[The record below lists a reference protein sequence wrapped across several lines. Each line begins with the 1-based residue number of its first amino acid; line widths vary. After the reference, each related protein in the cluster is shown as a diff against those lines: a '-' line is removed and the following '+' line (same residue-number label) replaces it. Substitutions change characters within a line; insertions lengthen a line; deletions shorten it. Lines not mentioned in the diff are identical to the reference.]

1 MKQTIKVYVNGQ
13 PFAPEDA
20 KISVFDRGFLFGD
33 AVYEVARSYG
43 RVFFELEPHIRRMF
57 NSAQMI
63 SLDLQ
68 QSEDD
73 YIRDI
78 YHAYQSIPLENI
90 YMRIQITRGEG
101 TIGLNMANAVKPN
114 VIIYFRHLDKIDP
127 KWYEEGVAIATTQR
141 MRNPKKALDPNIK
154 SGNYLNNVLA
164 FMDAVK
170 IKAIESIMVNAQGL
184 ITEGTTS
191 NIFSVKNGVL
201 ITPPVDFDIL
211 QGITRKLVLGLA
223 KDIKIPIREAGI
235 TPAEL
240 ENSDEV
246 FLTSSTRE
254 VLPVHWVNQKTI
266 GRPGMGPVTQQL
278 AAAYKDYLRGYVKR
292 AEEKYGALLQAK

>member
-1 MKQTIKVYVNGQ
+1 MKQSIKVFVNGKIFDPQ
-13 PFAPEDA
+13 DA
-20 KISVFDRGFLFGD
+20 KVSVFDRGFLFGD

-43 RVFFELEPHIRRMF
+43 RVFFELEPHISRMF
-57 NSAQMI
+57 NSAELL

-68 QSEDD
+68 QSEED

-78 YHAYQSIPLENI
+78 YKAYQQIPLNDI

-101 TIGLNMANAVKPN
+101 TIGLNMANANKPN
-114 VIIYFRHLDKIDP
+114 VIIYFRNLDKLDP
-127 KWYEEGVAIATTQR
+127 VWYSEGVSIVTTTR

-164 FMDAVK
+164 YMDAVK
-170 IKAIESIMVNAQGL
+170 IKAFESIMVNAQGL
-184 ITEGTTS
+184 VTEGTTT

-211 QGITRKLVLGLA
+211 QGITRRLVLNLA
-223 KDIKIPIREAGI
+223 KNLKIPVREVGV
-235 TPAEL
+235 TPSEL
-240 ENSDEV
+240 ENADEV

-254 VLPVHWVNQKTI
+254 VLPVHWVNGKEI
-266 GRPGMGPVTQQL
+266 GTPGMGPVTKSL
-278 AAAYKDYLRGYVKR
+278 ADAYKDFVRQYVKQ

>member
-1 MKQTIKVYVNGQ
+1 MKNAIKVFVNGQ
-13 PFAPEDA
+13 AFEPQNA

-43 RVFFELEPHIRRMF
+43 RVFMELEPHISRMF
-57 NSAQMI
+57 NSANMI

-68 QSEDD
+68 KSEED
-73 YIRDI
+73 YIQDI
-78 YHAYQSIPLENI
+78 YKAYQRIPLDNI

-101 TIGLNMANAVKPN
+101 TIGLNMANALKPN
-114 VIIYFRHLDKIDP
+114 VIIYFRHLDPVPDE
-127 KWYEEGVAIATTQR
+127 WYERGVSIATTGR
-141 MRNPKKALDPNIK
+141 LRNPKKALDPNIK

-170 IKAIESIMVNAQGL
+170 IKAIESIMVNSQGL

-191 NIFSVKNGVL
+191 NIFSVKNGIL
-201 ITPPVDFDIL
+201 ITPPVEFDIL
-211 QGITRKLVLGLA
+211 QGITRKIVLALA
-223 KDIKIPIREAGI
+223 KNLKIPAKEAGS

-254 VLPVHWVNQKTI
+254 VLPVRFVNGKEI
-266 GRPGMGPVTQQL
+266 GAPGMGPITKQL
-278 AAAYKDYLRGYVKR
+278 AAAYKEFVREYCGR
-292 AEEKYGALLQAK
+292 AKEKYGALLQAK

>member
-1 MKQTIKVYVNGQ
+1 T
-13 PFAPEDA
+13 
-20 KISVFDRGFLFGD
+20 
-33 AVYEVARSYG
+33 
-43 RVFFELEPHIRRMF
+43 RMF
-57 NSAQMI
+57 NSAAMI

-68 QSEDD
+68 QSEED
-73 YIRDI
+73 YIREI
-78 YHAYQSIPLENI
+78 YKAYQQIPLENI

-101 TIGLNMANAVKPN
+101 TIGLNMANAAKPN

-127 KWYEEGVAIATTQR
+127 EWYSTGVSIATTTR
-141 MRNPKKALDPNIK
+141 VRNSKKALDPNIK

-170 IKAIESIMVNAQGL
+170 VKAIESIMVNSQGL

-191 NIFSVKNGVL
+191 NIFSVKHGVL

-211 QGITRKLVLGLA
+211 QGITRKRVLEIA
-223 KDIKIPIREAGI
+223 KSLKLPIREAGV

-254 VLPVHWVNQKTI
+254 VLPVHWVNGKEV
-266 GRPGMGPVTQQL
+266 GSPGMGPITKQL
-278 AAAYKDYLRGYVKR
+278 AAALKEFIREYCDQSK
-292 AEEKYGALLQAK
+292 AKYDGLLQAN